1 MSIRGTLLLW
11 LGWVLMASRQ
21 AASQY
26 GLDIDLSNKT
36 LQHIPPDFPSNI
48 TKLTLSY
55 NLINISEAN
64 IVTLKNYTKLTDLY
78 LDNNIMTI
86 LPGHTFNS
94 LSRLRILSV
103 SGNKISRVEPRAFA
117 GLGRLKKLDLSQN
130 AIRSLPP
137 GVFANLSSLE
147 SLSLQGNSLQSL
159 ESDIVTDL
167 VKLKHIDLM
176 DNPWNCSYAFL
187 QLIKNWRVQISEGA
201 RCANPTD
208 QAGKSILDKSKSS
221 PGSTTTE
228 PPQNNKPSS
237 PQTIHMTTPGHISSN
252 NSLEKAAPDAGDAPP
267 AGHMW
272 KFLAGV
278 VVTALTTALLIV
290 CAVKSP
296 SWHKLLFNYR
306 HQRLCEEEPS
316 VFATGRY
323 SNFSLDTEQTETSAH
338 ELDAQLDDEDGFI
351 EDRYIETGDYGDAA
365 EA

>member
-1 MSIRGTLLLW
+1 M
-11 LGWVLMASRQ
+11 
-21 AASQY
+21 
-26 GLDIDLSNKT
+26 
-36 LQHIPPDFPSNI
+36 NI

-55 NLINISEAN
+55 NLIEISEAD
-64 IVTLKNYTKLTDLY
+64 IATLKNYTKLTELY
-78 LDNNIMTI
+78 LDNNIMTV

-94 LSRLRILSV
+94 LSRLKILSV
-103 SGNKISRVEPRAFA
+103 SGNNISRVEPRAFA
-117 GLGRLKKLDLSQN
+117 GLGRLKKLDLSHN
-130 AIRSLPP
+130 AIRSLAP

-147 SLSLQGNSLQSL
+147 SLSLQGNGLQSL
-159 ESDIVTDL
+159 ES
-167 VKLKHIDLM
+167 
-176 DNPWNCSYAFL
+176 
-187 QLIKNWRVQISEGA
+187 EGA
-201 RCANPTD
+201 ICATPTD
-208 QAGKSILDKSKSS
+208 QARKAILDSS
-221 PGSTTTE
+221 TSSSGSTITE
-228 PPQNNKPSS
+228 PPPNNKPSS
-237 PQTIHMTTPGHISSN
+237 PQTIHTTTPGHISSN
-252 NSLEKAAPDAGDAPP
+252 NSLEKAAPDAGGGAPP
-267 AGHMW
+267 AGNMW

-278 VVTALTTALLIV
+278 VATALTTAVLIV